1 MSKLNGFVMIPIGLI
16 SILAL
21 GIFSWGGLNNRVKD
35 LTTDTKEIKET
46 HKEDI
51 KSIDEKLDTIVDI
64 VGKQAVAQSAMQTSM
79 EFMREDLKEIK
90 EKIN

>member
-1 MSKLNGFVMIPIGLI
+1 MIPIGLI

-64 VGKQAVAQSAMQTSM
+64 VGKQAVAQG
-79 EFMREDLKEIK
+79 EIQMSIK
-90 EKIN
+90 YIQRDISDIKNK